1 MPFDANYSH
10 SYGGKP
16 AGKQK
21 KAGTRKPKAAKKMKR
36 KSMKQIFGK

>member
-21 KAGTRKPKAAKKMKR
+21 AGNRKPKAVKKMKR

>member
-21 KAGTRKPKAAKKMKR
+21 KAPRKQAAKKMKR